1 MSSIK
6 DDVHDAIDQDIFLQE
21 GFERDILNKSAVA
34 RWLIKHRDI
43 EGGFETVYD
52 VVERYEPDGS
62 SGGSRPWTATQDM
75 RIDQTTGVHA
85 LLLEQGQDSIESL
98 RDLFDQDDGNE
109 VDYRVVPSRGRVL
122 VSVKDSDREAAIQA
136 IGPANIAKQVPNLLE
151 ISIEPRL
158 DEQPGAL
165 PLSLLVLALVNRGI
179 EVPYVASGHREQF
192 VLISQEDEGEA
203 MDVVTELIVD
213 PEL

>member
-34 RWLIKHRDI
+34 RWLIKHRGI

-52 VVERYEPDGS
+52 VVERYEPDDS

-136 IGPANIAKQVPNLLE
+136 IGPANIAKQVPDLLE
-151 ISIEPRL
+151 ISIEPRV
-158 DEQPGAL
+158 DEHPGAL